1 MGTYKGWLLTTVLGL
16 TTLSVYAG
24 EKVTKPW
31 VTGYFPGDRQVES
44 DGSMGIMTDNEWNTL
59 THMVHFTVEL
69 KTDGSLNFD
78 SGSPGKM
85 SATKRAAAISLA
97 HQKNVPLLLC
107 LNGWIDNYVP
117 ILSDATKRK
126 TAIDALITTLKE
138 GYDGFD
144 IDLEPITPYGSATNN
159 TYETF
164 INELYVQMKTV
175 TKTNNPKMI
184 VDRPLLTL
192 AAGYDARE
200 APLLLRIIDKVDQIN
215 IMAYD
220 MSSIYQCTV
229 WFDSPVYDA
238 GNKYLST
245 GAPVVSVDNT
255 FKAYKAAGLPLSKLG
270 LGMSFESRI
279 WQGGKFAG
287 STDGALNPMQSW
299 ATDACDTSPNRPLN
313 WNDGTTPREDYATT
327 VKYRYKPD
335 YYRWDRTAKAAYLTI
350 NQTGS
355 ANDMFISLSDARSV
369 QERVTYAKANG
380 LGGLA
385 IWHMGGECIHTLDP
399 SGAGSLTQC
408 VPGQA
413 GKNRPL
419 MNAIRRT
426 LRTGTGN

>member
-1 MGTYKGWLLTTVLGL
+1 MFRNKGWLVALIIGL
-16 TTLSVYAG
+16 VASSVQAG
-24 EKVTKPW
+24 EKIIKPW
-31 VTGYFPGDRQVES
+31 VTGYFPGDRQVET

-59 THMVHFTVEL
+59 THMIHFTVEL
-69 KTDGSLNFD
+69 KQDGSLNFD

-85 SATKRAAAISLA
+85 SPAKRAAAITLA
-97 HQKNVPLLLC
+97 HQKSVPLLLC

-117 ILSDATKRK
+117 ILSDVTKRK
-126 TAIDALITTLKE
+126 TAINALITTLKE

-144 IDLEPITPYGSATNN
+144 IDLEPITPYGSATNAA
-159 TYETF
+159 YESF
-164 INELYVQMKTV
+164 INDLYAQMKTV

-184 VDRPLLTL
+184 VDRPLLTV

-200 APLLLRIIDKVDQIN
+200 APLLLRLIDKIDQIN

-245 GAPVVSVDNT
+245 GAPVVSVDNAI
-255 FKAYKAAGLPLSKLG
+255 KAYKTAGVPLSKLG

-279 WQGGKFAG
+279 WQGGKFSA
-287 STDGALNPMQSW
+287 STNGALSPMQSW

-313 WNDGTTPREDYATT
+313 WNDGTTPREDYAATM
-327 VKYRYKPD
+327 KYRYKPE
-335 YYRWDRTAKAAYLTI
+335 YYRWDKNAKASYLTI
-350 NQTGS
+350 DQTGS

-369 QERVTYAKANG
+369 RERVNYAKTNG

-399 SGAGSLTQC
+399 SGTGSLTQC

-419 MNAIRRT
+419 MTAMRKA
-426 LRTGTGN
+426 LHTGTGK